1 MRHRT
6 FWIALS
12 LTACFLLVLSGA
24 RALWENLLWPAADG
38 QAVLEDGKLVVDA
51 SHAADGYC
59 MVRVDG
65 DGSGRCKL
73 RVQLGKKKV
82 PEYDLTDDGEWTVIP
97 FQLGEGTYTITLF
110 KRASKGYTT
119 GGKLKVDVELTDENA
134 PFLVPN
140 QYVNYTADTQAVAL
154 SDQLCAGLSGDA
166 EKLEAIR
173 VYIHDNYEYDYDR
186 AKSVK
191 SGTLPDIDYCTT
203 NKMGICQDLAA
214 MTVCMLR
221 VQGIPARL
229 MIGYTGKIYHAWAV
243 ALIDG
248 EEVRYDPANDINDVT
263 PKSYTLER
271 YY

>member
-1 MRHRT
+1 MRHGKICFT
-6 FWIALS
+6 LI

-24 RALWENLLWPAADG
+24 CALWANLLWPEADG
-38 QAVLEDGKLVVDA
+38 EAVLEDGMLVVDA

-65 DGSGRCKL
+65 DGSARCKL
-73 RVQLGKKKV
+73 RVQVGKKKV
-82 PEYDLTDDGEWTVIP
+82 PEYDLTADGEWTVIP
-97 FQLGEGTYTITLF
+97 FQLGNGNYTITLF

-119 GGKLKVDVELTDENA
+119 GGKLKVDVQLTDENA

-140 QYVNYTADTQAVAL
+140 QYVNYEPNTEAVAL
-154 SDQLCAGLSGDA
+154 SDELCAGVGSDA

-173 VYIHDNYEYDYDR
+173 VYIHDNYLYDYDR

-214 MTVCMLR
+214 MAACMLR

-229 MIGYTGKIYHAWAV
+229 MIGYTGKIYHAWVV